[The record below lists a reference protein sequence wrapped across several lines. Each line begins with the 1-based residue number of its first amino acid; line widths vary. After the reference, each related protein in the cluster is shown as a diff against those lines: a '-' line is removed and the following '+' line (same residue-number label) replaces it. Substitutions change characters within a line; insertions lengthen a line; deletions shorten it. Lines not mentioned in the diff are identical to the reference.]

1 MIKGLIQVTLMGVDG
16 KTARTPSE
24 LKFSIK
30 KKGNVSS
37 EKKRSMKRKIELS
50 KDLNDK
56 GVDDKKVDTNTP
68 IKIGESRQN
77 KSDILSVI
85 TENR

>member
-1 MIKGLIQVTLMGVDG
+1 MGVDG

-24 LKFSIK
+24 LKYSIK
-30 KKGNVSS
+30 KTGTVSS

-50 KDLNDK
+50 KDLDSK
-56 GVDDKKVDTNTP
+56 KVKDKKVDTNTP

-77 KSDILSVI
+77 KAEAYRII
-85 TENR
+85 RENK